1 MNPAPDSPRTPI
13 IAHLRWPLLVAAVL
27 VASLFVTWRA
37 LAAFDFAYPGLHGLL
52 DIEATVAEY
61 APRNEQRR
69 GFERTDAREH
79 ARLFGAIVAA
89 VRDHGEGLASIVYHT
104 PRGEPIGQLLTAAEI
119 EHLQDVARLVT
130 MFERLGWLSLVLLV
144 ALSLA
149 AGLRRE
155 RPPSPLALLSGLGIV
170 IAVGT
175 AAVFLLGPVEV
186 FYWLHTRIFPPDHQ
200 WFFWY
205 EESLM
210 STLMQAPNLFGA
222 IAVLWLVPAL
232 LLAAA
237 VLAALIRCLD
247 RRAAAG

>member
-1 MNPAPDSPRTPI
+1 MR
-13 IAHLRWPLLVAAVL
+13 LRWAGLVAAVL

-37 LAAFDFAYPGLHGLL
+37 LAAVDFAYPWLHGVL

-69 GFERTDAREH
+69 GFERTDAAEH
-79 ARLFGAIVAA
+79 ARLFAAITAA
-89 VRDHGEGLASIVYHT
+89 VRDQGEGLESIVYRT
-104 PRGEPIGQLLTAAEI
+104 PRGEAIDRLLTAAEI
-119 EHLQDVARLVT
+119 EHLLDVARLVT
-130 MFERLGWLSLVLLV
+130 GFERLGWLSLVLCS

-155 RPPSPLALLSGLGIV
+155 RPPSPLALLTGLGIA
-170 IAVGT
+170 ITVGT
-175 AAVFLLGPVEV
+175 VTVLLLGPVEV

-222 IAVLWLVPAL
+222 IAVLWLIPAVLLAGAL
-232 LLAAA
+232 LWT
-237 VLAALIRCLD
+237 LIRWLR
-247 RRAAAG
+247 RRAAEQ